1 MGSLRAGLPVL
12 LVLAGGPPVLAA
24 GDDALQTTHDI
35 GRPGGRLVV
44 ALRTEPKTLNP
55 VTAVDSASHD
65 VLKRMSASLIEIQ
78 RDTQLTAPGLARSW
92 RVSPDGRRYTL
103 QLRRGVRFSDGHPFD
118 ADDVLFSFQ
127 AYLDERNGSPQR
139 DLLIVGGKPIAVRKI
154 DAYTVSLE
162 LAEPYAAAER
172 LFDGIA
178 MLPRHLLEKAQQ
190 AGTLAQAW
198 GLGTPPSQI
207 AGLGPFR
214 LASYAPGTSLVLQRN
229 PHYWK
234 VDRAGQSLPY
244 LQEAVFLLVPSEDAQ
259 VIRFKAGETDLIARL
274 SAENYAALTRD
285 ARGYRMEDLGPGL
298 EYSFL
303 LFNLNDVDATHLA
316 AVARRQAW
324 FRDVGFRRA
333 ISAVVDRPG
342 IVKLV
347 HQGRATAL
355 GTPVTPG
362 NKLWV
367 HAGLA
372 TPPPPSLASA
382 RDHLVRAG
390 FTWTADG
397 GLVDGAG
404 SPVEFSIITNAA
416 NAARVQTA
424 VIVQED
430 LRQLGMRVNVVPLES
445 RAVAQR
451 VLQTHDYDVALM
463 ALGSGDVDPNGEIN
477 VWLSSGK
484 THLWHLGQAQ
494 PSTPWEAEIDRLMRR
509 QLVTL
514 DVAERKRQFDRVQEL
529 VAENL
534 PLIPLVSPN
543 ILVGAKAGLGNFRP
557 AILDHYVLW
566 NADELYWVPSGVSSA
581 P

>member
-1 MGSLRAGLPVL
+1 
-12 LVLAGGPPVLAA
+12 
-24 GDDALQTTHDI
+24 
-35 GRPGGRLVV
+35 
-44 ALRTEPKTLNP
+44 
-55 VTAVDSASHD
+55 
-65 VLKRMSASLIEIQ
+65 
-78 RDTQLTAPGLARSW
+78 
-92 RVSPDGRRYTL
+92 
-103 QLRRGVRFSDGHPFD
+103 
-118 ADDVLFSFQ
+118 
-127 AYLDERNGSPQR
+127 
-139 DLLIVGGKPIAVRKI
+139 
-154 DAYTVSLE
+154 
-162 LAEPYAAAER
+162 
-172 LFDGIA
+172 
-178 MLPRHLLEKAQQ
+178 
-190 AGTLAQAW
+190 
-198 GLGTPPSQI
+198 
-207 AGLGPFR
+207 
-214 LASYAPGTSLVLQRN
+214 
-229 PHYWK
+229 
-234 VDRAGQSLPY
+234 
-244 LQEAVFLLVPSEDAQ
+244 VFLLVPSEDAQ

-303 LFNLNDVDATHLA
+303 LFNLNDVDATRLA

-347 HQGRATAL
+347 HQGRATPL

-382 RDHLVRAG
+382 REYLVRAG
-390 FTWTADG
+390 FTRTADG

-484 THLWHLGQAQ
+484 THLWHLDQAQ

-534 PLIPLVSPN
+534 PLIPLVSPD